1 MRLTAFVT
9 LIYLKPAHPYAARLC
24 LSTTGDGGRE
34 MMRGDTGG
42 GRMQVI
48 GSAMRHARKTL
59 CSRIEQLATAPH
71 DAFVAAWPLLVAE
84 VEAVFRHEEALMEAA
99 GYGGLQAHLA
109 DNALALCALHRVT
122 PQVEAGDTALGREAL
137 GALAAILSLH
147 RFTAD
152 LAVIGAGAGA
162 RRPAGA
168 PPRFTRHVRPIAL
181 QPFPRRAPGGGTG
194 R

>member
-1 MRLTAFVT
+1 
-9 LIYLKPAHPYAARLC
+9 
-24 LSTTGDGGRE
+24 
-34 MMRGDTGG
+34 MMRSDASH

-48 GSAMRHARKTL
+48 GSAMRHARKSL
-59 CSRIEQLATAPH
+59 CSRIEQLASAPH
-71 DAFVAAWPLLVAE
+71 DAFVAAWPTLVEE
-84 VEAVFRHEEALMEAA
+84 VEALFRHEETLMEAA

-137 GALAAILSLH
+137 CALGAILSLH

-152 LAVIGAGAGA
+152 LAIVGSGARG

-168 PPRFTRHVRPIAL
+168 AARFTRHTRSITL
-181 QPFPRRAPGGGTG
+181 QPVPRRAPGSGPG

>member
-1 MRLTAFVT
+1 MRSDAGH
-9 LIYLKPAHPYAARLC
+9 A
-24 LSTTGDGGRE
+24 
-34 MMRGDTGG
+34 
-42 GRMQVI
+42 RMQVI

-59 CSRIEQLATAPH
+59 CSRIEQLTTAPH
-71 DAFVAAWPLLVAE
+71 DVFVAAWPLLVAE

-109 DNALALCALHRVT
+109 DNALALCALHRIT

-152 LAVIGAGAGA
+152 LALVGGA
-162 RRPAGA
+162 RGRKPAGA
-168 PPRFTRHVRPIAL
+168 PARFTRHARPTAGQPVVR
-181 QPFPRRAPGGGTG
+181 RGPG

>member
-1 MRLTAFVT
+1 
-9 LIYLKPAHPYAARLC
+9 
-24 LSTTGDGGRE
+24 
-34 MMRGDTGG
+34 MMRSDAGS

-59 CSRIEQLATAPH
+59 CSRIEQLASAPH
-71 DAFVAAWPLLVAE
+71 EAFVAAWPMLVAE

-137 GALAAILSLH
+137 GALAAILELH

-152 LAVIGAGAGA
+152 LALVGSGA
-162 RRPAGA
+162 RRRGPADA
-168 PPRFTRHVRPIAL
+168 PTRFARHARSAAR
-181 QPFPRRAPGGGTG
+181 QYGPRRASGSGPA

>member
-1 MRLTAFVT
+1 
-9 LIYLKPAHPYAARLC
+9 
-24 LSTTGDGGRE
+24 
-34 MMRGDTGG
+34 MMRSDNGSR
-42 GRMQVI
+42 RMQVI
-48 GSAMRHARKTL
+48 GGAMRHARKTL
-59 CSRIEQLATAPH
+59 CSRIGQLATAPH
-71 DAFVAAWPLLVAE
+71 DVFVAAWPMLVAE

-99 GYGGLQAHLA
+99 GHVGLQAHLA

-152 LAVIGAGAGA
+152 LAIVGDGA
-162 RRPAGA
+162 RGRRPVGVPA
-168 PPRFTRHVRPIAL
+168 RFTRRNRAIAL
-181 QPFPRRAPGGGTG
+181 QLVSRRAPRGGPG

>member
-1 MRLTAFVT
+1 
-9 LIYLKPAHPYAARLC
+9 
-24 LSTTGDGGRE
+24 
-34 MMRGDTGG
+34 MMRSDAGS

-59 CSRIEQLATAPH
+59 CSRIEQLAAAPH
-71 DAFVAAWPLLVAE
+71 EAFVAAWPMLVAE

-137 GALAAILSLH
+137 GALAAILELH

-152 LAVIGAGAGA
+152 LAVVGTQARA
-162 RRPAGA
+162 RRTTGSSA
-168 PPRFTRHVRPIAL
+168 RFTRHDRPIAVGPAAHNASGKRP
-181 QPFPRRAPGGGTG
+181 QR
-194 R
+194 

>member
-1 MRLTAFVT
+1 
-9 LIYLKPAHPYAARLC
+9 
-24 LSTTGDGGRE
+24 
-34 MMRGDTGG
+34 MMRSGAGH

-48 GSAMRHARKTL
+48 GSAMRHARKSL

-71 DAFVAAWPLLVAE
+71 DAFVAAWPTLVAE
-84 VEAVFRHEEALMEAA
+84 VEALFRHEEALMEAA

-152 LAVIGAGAGA
+152 LALVGSGA
-162 RRPAGA
+162 RGRRTASAPA
-168 PPRFTRHVRPIAL
+168 RFTRHAQQITVRPG
-181 QPFPRRAPGGGTG
+181 PRRAPGNGPG